1 MSCETCVIT
10 PTYKETEKW
19 QENWVGLD
27 VIAQYNGYGIGQE
40 TSSLGW
46 IVTNDHLGQIAI
58 EKIIRN

>member
-1 MSCETCVIT
+1 MSCETCEIT
-10 PTYKETEKW
+10 PAYKETEKW

-40 TSSLGW
+40 TTSLGC